1 MLVVLELLLGSRSS
15 NLVLA
20 SLVGIAGRQVVWS
33 LGSNLL
39 VNSVPNGVN
48 NVSVVKSLKDTIA
61 ADHEKVEVIFQF
73 ETANFWVA
81 NDDIW
86 ITSILLSLGLDVSE
100 GT

>member
-1 MLVVLELLLGSRSS
+1 M
-15 NLVLA
+15 
-20 SLVGIAGRQVVWS
+20 
-33 LGSNLL
+33 L

-73 ETANFWVA
+73 ETANFWVT

-86 ITSILLSLGLDVSE
+86 ITSILLPLGLDVSE